1 MGKTRRIES
10 NGTKALQTAMCNDM
24 KAYGGLY
31 EIEYN
36 IANGTNR
43 GRNVTQKALKQM
55 FDRYGN
61 NSDGCSKA
69 VHLEYEGHEFNYI
82 VVKRSQVYPYIPS
95 DAHSSGN
102 QLLDEVNC
110 WLRFEDEPESDYLCP
125 VLRHYFS
132 KSDKVHPTS
141 DKALDNSIIVAQK
154 ACRVGNMKHMCAKA
168 EQMNND
174 AGYFGIDAETRFE
187 QLSSFSESMGWRDAI
202 YNPANCGVIYDYNLL
217 CYKAVIIDYA
227 L

>member
-1 MGKTRRIES
+1 MSKTRRLEN
-10 NGTKALQTAMCNDM
+10 NGTKALQSIMCKAMKDN
-24 KAYGGLY
+24 GGLD

-43 GRNVTQKALKQM
+43 GRNVTQKAMKAM

-61 NSDGCSKA
+61 NCDGCSKA
-69 VHLEYEGHEFNYI
+69 VHLEYEGQEFKYI
-82 VVKRSQVYPYIPS
+82 VVKRSQYDPYIPS

-110 WLRFEDEPESDYLCP
+110 WLRFEDQQEADYLCP

-141 DKALDNSIIVAQK
+141 EKALDNSIIVAQK
-154 ACRVGNMKHMCAKA
+154 AVKVGNMKRMCHKA
-168 EQMNND
+168 EEMNMDN
-174 AGYFGIDAETRFE
+174 GYFGIDAETRFQ
-187 QLSSFSESMGWRDAI
+187 QLSDFSESMNWRDAI
-202 YNPANCGVIYDYNLL
+202 WNPANCGVIFDYEKK
-217 CYKAVIIDYA
+217 CFKAVIIDYA

>member
-1 MGKTRRIES
+1 MGKTRRIKE
-10 NGTKALQTAMCNDM
+10 NGTKALQTKMCEHM
-24 KAYGGLY
+24 KILGGLY

-36 IANGTNR
+36 IAHGTNR
-43 GRNVTQKALKQM
+43 GRNVTQKAIKQM

-69 VHLEYEGHEFNYI
+69 VHLEYEGQEFKYI

-102 QLLDEVNC
+102 QLLDEVEC
-110 WLRFEDEPESDYLCP
+110 WLRFEDQPESDYLCP

-132 KSDKVHPTS
+132 KSDKVCPTS
-141 DKALDNSIIVAQK
+141 EKALDNAIIVAQK
-154 ACRVGNMKHMCAKA
+154 ACNVGDMQRMCYKA
-168 EQMNND
+168 EQLNEEH
-174 AGYFGIDAETRFE
+174 GYFGIDAETRFN
-187 QLSSFSESMGWRDAI
+187 QLSSFSNSMGWRDAI
-202 YNPANCGVIYDYNLL
+202 RNPGNCGVIFDYNQM